1 MGAFDQ
7 GGKMDNSSHEGCGPV
22 QGLSPDDHVFVSK
35 RVFRGQPVM
44 RVHLDEDGDWQAFS
58 GAEPRWFGRPR
69 LLHAAHLLER
79 DPSLASLPALPL
91 GHLATR
97 DEASGTTWQVF
108 QG

>member
-1 MGAFDQ
+1 R
-7 GGKMDNSSHEGCGPV
+7 HRPR
-22 QGLSPDDHVFVSK
+22 PD
-35 RVFRGQPVM
+35 
-44 RVHLDEDGDWQAFS
+44 HLDGRPRLPRTANQTGQRLLKHDLDEGGDWQAFS

-97 DEASGTTWQVF
+97 DEAAGTTWQVF